1 MDSIVMC
8 GYSVHRQ
15 CDFPEEIG
23 GNRHYLIRLQ
33 SHGEC
38 GARLN
43 DGEQFTL
50 CKGDLLALA
59 PGDKLKLR
67 KDKLSDDPAD
77 VSGDYYLICRGEWVT
92 DWYRE
97 IGERKLTRVP
107 PNESLLELWRL
118 LIRETRRVPEAGD
131 EEYLESLLRTF
142 CLSVKRLLNQGQKGE
157 SDFIVF
163 RMRRFIEDHAV
174 EKLRVADVAEHVSLS
189 ESRAIHLFK
198 EITGR
203 SIVDYLMEVRLNFA
217 IEQMKYTGSTLEEIA
232 ENSGFG
238 TYSYFHRVFR
248 RLKGMSPGK
257 FRQKYREDVDWQ
269 E

>member
-1 MDSIVMC
+1 MC

-23 GNRHYLIRLQ
+23 GNRHYWIRLQ

-50 CKGDLLALA
+50 CKGDLLTLA

-118 LIRETRRVPEAGD
+118 LIRETRRCRRRGMKNTWNPCCGPFAFPSSGF
-131 EEYLESLLRTF
+131 LTRGRRANRISSCSACAALLRIMRWKSCGWPTW
-142 CLSVKRLLNQGQKGE
+142 LSMYPSAN
-157 SDFIVF
+157 
-163 RMRRFIEDHAV
+163 
-174 EKLRVADVAEHVSLS
+174 
-189 ESRAIHLFK
+189 RAIHLFK

>member
-1 MDSIVMC
+1 M
-8 GYSVHRQ
+8 
-15 CDFPEEIG
+15 
-23 GNRHYLIRLQ
+23 
-33 SHGEC
+33 
-38 GARLN
+38 
-43 DGEQFTL
+43 
-50 CKGDLLALA
+50 
-59 PGDKLKLR
+59 
-67 KDKLSDDPAD
+67 
-77 VSGDYYLICRGEWVT
+77 
-92 DWYRE
+92 
-97 IGERKLTRVP
+97 
-107 PNESLLELWRL
+107 
-118 LIRETRRVPEAGD
+118 PEAGD

-257 FRQKYREDVDWQ
+257 FRQRYREDVDWQ